1 MRIASVMI
9 FAIALLCVGRAA
21 GTPAKGTVFAVAK
34 IGGKTKT
41 IDGEVYH
48 LVAIKLDPSVLLLN
62 TGLGSSVLLVKGS
75 EGKVALEEGDK
86 ERELEDKGHRY
97 RLYWLRLPDKGE
109 IEVLWGGLSD
119 PKEKEAV
126 LRERLIKA
134 GYVPF
139 KVDVQKLPVVKPG
152 GAKELLSEL
161 NKLGEQPKRK

>member
-1 MRIASVMI
+1 MKTVGVLVAV
-9 FAIALLCVGRAA
+9 ALLGASQVGAA
-21 GTPAKGTVFAVAK
+21 EKQSVYAVAK
-34 IGGKTKT
+34 VDGKTKR

-75 EGKVALEEGDK
+75 EGKVALAEGDE
-86 ERELEDKGHRY
+86 ERRLEDKEHRY
-97 RLYWLRLPDKGE
+97 SLCWLRLPAKGE

-119 PKEKEAV
+119 PKEGEAV

-134 GYVPF
+134 GYAPF

-152 GAKELLSEL
+152 DAKGLLAELDRLA
-161 NKLGEQPKRK
+161 EQPEWK